1 MKNSTL
7 AYVHAALPSV
17 SEEWEESLDKM
28 LKYLGLLLS
37 HEEFTPLYQL
47 VTQDTKMTGAR

>member
-1 MKNSTL
+1 L
-7 AYVHAALPSV
+7 E
-17 SEEWEESLDKM
+17 EEWEESLEMM

-47 VTQDTKMTGAR
+47 VTKDTTMEGAR